1 MLERSI
7 ESYCRQ
13 SHRNRELVIVVD
25 AEHDSEAN
33 QIKGLVAR
41 LSRHDITVYLPRE
54 KMSLG
59 ALRNLSWR
67 LARGEV
73 ICQWDD
79 DDLNHPSRIELQL
92 LALLGSGRPACYLQE
107 IMQYFPADKCMYKL
121 NFAVSPDGVAVNTL
135 MCLRELQ
142 AKYPETGPNS
152 VLGEDAAIICEI
164 RHFGGYHALG
174 GVPHLYVYCSHGS
187 NTWNDGHHRM
197 LAEKMA
203 VSKGL
208 LKRYAAELRA
218 GLAGFDF
225 GEEDLILR
233 GRNGDA
239 FNLLR

>member
-1 MLERSI
+1 M
-7 ESYCRQ
+7 
-13 SHRNRELVIVVD
+13 
-25 AEHDSEAN
+25 
-33 QIKGLVAR
+33 
-41 LSRHDITVYLPRE
+41 
-54 KMSLG
+54 
-59 ALRNLSWR
+59 
-67 LARGEV
+67 
-73 ICQWDD
+73 
-79 DDLNHPSRIELQL
+79 
-92 LALLGSGRPACYLQE
+92 
-107 IMQYFPADKCMYKL
+107 
-121 NFAVSPDGVAVNTL
+121 
-135 MCLRELQ
+135 
-142 AKYPETGPNS
+142 KYPETGPNS
-152 VLGEDAAIICEI
+152 VRGEDAAIICEI